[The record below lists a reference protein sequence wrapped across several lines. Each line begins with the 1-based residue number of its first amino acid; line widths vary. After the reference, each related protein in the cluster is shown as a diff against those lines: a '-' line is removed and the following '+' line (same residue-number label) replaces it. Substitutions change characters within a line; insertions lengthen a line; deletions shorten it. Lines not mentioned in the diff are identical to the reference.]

1 MKIVEVKH
9 QSSERHAAQG
19 KLRDIL
25 REAKPRGYSVT
36 ELGGGHGNWLVYRKA
51 ALLVVVE
58 EDGEHIEMNVTSHV
72 KKLYGRQKLTK
83 KLVETFRSDIATG
96 KIGVDDL

>member
-1 MKIVEVKH
+1 M
-9 QSSERHAAQG
+9 
-19 KLRDIL
+19 
-25 REAKPRGYSVT
+25 
-36 ELGGGHGNWLVYRKA
+36 
-51 ALLVVVE
+51 VVVE

>member
-9 QSSERHAAQG
+9 QPSERHAAQG

-36 ELGGGHGNWLVYRKA
+36 ELGGVDMG
-51 ALLVVVE
+51 
-58 EDGEHIEMNVTSHV
+58 
-72 KKLYGRQKLTK
+72 
-83 KLVETFRSDIATG
+83 TG
-96 KIGVDDL
+96 